1 MKAFWKGTQQG
12 IHTDVGALKQG
23 VRQGKSRRD
32 TKGIARD
39 FVGTA
44 KFGIP
49 WVVSPES
56 SLGLQLDVGVTGLL
70 SAMIGGYLEVG
81 VATFLGSDSTI
92 HPTLSVEVG
101 VAIDY
106 EVLP

>member
-1 MKAFWKGTQQG
+1 MSQGIWVSANGTRIRGDRAGPVVQRVAHHGPDVIDHDKGKTDQHNHPKKIDETVKAVWKGTQQG

-44 KFGIP
+44 NGDIKHF
-49 WVVSPES
+49 
-56 SLGLQLDVGVTGLL
+56 
-70 SAMIGGYLEVG
+70 A
-81 VATFLGSDSTI
+81 
-92 HPTLSVEVG
+92 
-101 VAIDY
+101 
-106 EVLP
+106 